1 VKGDFFRLDDDR
13 ILVEQMRLLYGN
25 LGSSVV
31 PAVLLAILLTI
42 TLSNDTN
49 QHALLLWCTAVITSK
64 LGAAIHARRKLVA
77 GIPRAKIRREV
88 AGLGLMHLVYG
99 AIWGALTWITLDN
112 TTVTG
117 NILVLA
123 VLAGVLG
130 NTVALLSPVLPIFM
144 SFMLAQAF
152 VMGSHLWW
160 MNDPNYDALLLASIL
175 YLASLLGQA
184 RNSAA
189 AAHAAI
195 ELGFENEGLMKLANA
210 AQRDAEQANQA
221 KSKFL
226 AAASHDLRQ
235 PIHAQGLFLEVLGRT
250 DLTAYQNK
258 VLASARSA
266 SLASS
271 EMLNTLLDFSRIE
284 AGVLKP
290 ILKPFDLQ
298 GMLNKIEND
307 LALQA
312 DAKGMVYRARDT
324 TTVVNSDASLV
335 EMILRNLVSNAI
347 RYTDCGGVLTAC
359 RRRGDQAVVEVWD
372 TGIGID
378 PAQQHSIFREFHQL
392 GNPER
397 DRRKGLGLGLAVAQG
412 LAKLLGHDLSLSSR
426 PGRGSVFR
434 LTLPLSHVAVVQDE
448 PAYQHD
454 AQDLRGMHVLVIDDD
469 GAVLLGMTQLLH
481 SWGCTVDKADSIKK
495 AVALAQLQTPHAV
508 ISDYRLREQR
518 TGAEAIAA
526 LRGLLGDDLPAMLI
540 TGDTAPERLR
550 DALASDV
557 PLLHKPVSTEQ
568 LFQMLAQV
576 TGQRGKAIATT
587 PG

>member
-1 VKGDFFRLDDDR
+1 MKGDFFRLADDR
-13 ILVEQMRLLYGN
+13 ILVEQMRLLYRN

-49 QHALLLWCTAVITSK
+49 QIALLLWCTAVIASK

-77 GIPRAKIRREV
+77 GIPREKIRREV
-88 AGLGLMHLVYG
+88 AWLGLMHLLYG

-184 RNSAA
+184 RNSAT

-250 DLTAYQNK
+250 ELTAYQNK

-290 ILKPFDLQ
+290 HLKPFDLQ
-298 GMLNKIEND
+298 SLLNKIEND

-312 DAKGMVYRARDT
+312 DAKGIVYRARDT

-347 RYTDCGGVLTAC
+347 RYTDRGGVLTAC

-378 PAQQHSIFREFHQL
+378 QSQQQGIFREFHQL

-434 LTLPLSHVAVVQDE
+434 LTLPLSNVAVVQE
-448 PAYQHD
+448 PNWKHD

-469 GAVLLGMTQLLH
+469 EAVLLGMAQLLL

-495 AVALAQLQTPHAV
+495 ALALAQLQTPHAV

-526 LRGLLGDDLPAMLI
+526 LRGRLGDDLPALLI

-576 TGQRGKAIATT
+576 TGQRSQASATN

>member
-1 VKGDFFRLDDDR
+1 MKGDFFRLADDR
-13 ILVEQMRLLYGN
+13 ILVEQMRLLYRN

-49 QHALLLWCTAVITSK
+49 QIALLLWCTAVIASK

-77 GIPRAKIRREV
+77 GIPREKIRREV
-88 AGLGLMHLVYG
+88 AWLGLMHLLYG

-184 RNSAA
+184 RNSAT

-250 DLTAYQNK
+250 ELTAYQNK

-290 ILKPFDLQ
+290 HLKPFDLQ
-298 GMLNKIEND
+298 SLLNKIEND

-312 DAKGMVYRARDT
+312 DAKGIVYRARDT

-347 RYTDCGGVLTAC
+347 RYTDRGGVLTAC

-378 PAQQHSIFREFHQL
+378 QSQQQGIFREFHQL

-434 LTLPLSHVAVVQDE
+434 LTLPLSSVAVVQE
-448 PAYQHD
+448 PNWKHD

-469 GAVLLGMTQLLH
+469 EAVLLGMAQLLL

-495 AVALAQLQTPHAV
+495 ALALAQLQTPHAV

-526 LRGLLGDDLPAMLI
+526 LRGRLGDDLPALLI

-576 TGQRGKAIATT
+576 TGQRSQASATN

>member
-1 VKGDFFRLDDDR
+1 VKSSFFRLAEDR
-13 ILVEQMRLLYGN
+13 ILVEQLRLLYGN

-42 TLSNDTN
+42 TLANDNN
-49 QHALLLWCTAVITSK
+49 QHELLLWCTAVIASK
-64 LGAAIHARRKLVA
+64 AYTAIHARRMLMA
-77 GIPRAKIRREV
+77 GIPREKVRREV
-88 AGLGLMHLVYG
+88 AGLGVMHLVYG
-99 AIWGALTWITLDN
+99 AIWGTLAWITLDN

-144 SFMLAQAF
+144 SFMLAQTL
-152 VMGSHLWW
+152 VMGVHLWQ
-160 MNDPNYDALLLASIL
+160 MNDPNYDALLLASVL

-184 RNSAA
+184 RNSEMAA
-189 AAHAAI
+189 RSAI
-195 ELGFENEGLMKLANA
+195 ELGFENAGLMQLANA
-210 AQRDAEQANQA
+210 AQRDAEQANQD

-235 PIHAQGLFLEVLGRT
+235 PIHAQGLFLEVLSRT

-271 EMLNTLLDFSRIE
+271 EMLNTLLDFSHIE
-284 AGVLKP
+284 AGVLKLR
-290 ILKPFDLQ
+290 IKPFELQ
-298 GMLNKIEND
+298 SLLNKIEND
-307 LALQA
+307 LAPQA

-324 TTVVNSDASLV
+324 TAVVNSDASLV

-347 RYTDCGGVLTAC
+347 RYTDRGGVLTAC
-359 RRRGDQAVVEVWD
+359 RQRGDQAVVEVWD

-378 PAQQHSIFREFHQL
+378 SAQQKDIFREFHQL

-397 DRRKGLGLGLAVAQG
+397 DRRKGLGLGLAVAHG
-412 LAKLLGHDLSLSSR
+412 LAKLLGHELSLSSR

-434 LTLPLSHVAVVQDE
+434 LTLPLSSAAVIQNE
-448 PAYQHD
+448 PAYRHD
-454 AQDLRGMHVLVIDDD
+454 AQSLRGMHVLVIDDD
-469 GAVLLGMTQLLH
+469 EAVLLGMAQLLY
-481 SWGCTVDKADSIKK
+481 SWGCTVDMADCITQ
-495 AVALAQLQTPHAV
+495 ALARAQLQPPNVV

-526 LRGLLGDDLPAMLI
+526 LRTLLGQGLPALLI

-550 DALASDV
+550 DALTSGL
-557 PLLHKPVSTEQ
+557 PLLHKPVSTEL
-568 LFQMLAQV
+568 LFQMLAEV
-576 TGQRGKAIATT
+576 TAQHRKAIAVHQA
-587 PG
+587 